1 MYTWREKGVVA
12 VLLLALQSAAYPEIY
27 TWKDKSGITNYSGQP
42 SEHGADKV
50 EARHIPTYKSP
61 DQQRVHQQ
69 GRVSEVL
76 EFERRSREQQIAQ
89 QNKTREQ
96 QKAACARAEKELN
109 SYLQAG
115 YLYEKDDH
123 GNKKILGQEERAQ
136 ATAAVRR
143 EKERLCNED
152 NQ

>member
-1 MYTWREKGVVA
+1 MYTWIQKGVIAV
-12 VLLLALQSAAYPEIY
+12 VLLVLQSSAYPEIY

-42 SEHGADKV
+42 SGHGADKV
-50 EARHIPTYKSP
+50 EARQIPTYKSP
-61 DQQRVHQQ
+61 NKQRVHRQ

-76 EFERRSREQQIAQ
+76 EFERKSREQQIAQ
-89 QNKTREQ
+89 QNETREQ
-96 QKAACARAEKELN
+96 QQEECARATKELN

-123 GNKKILGQEERAQ
+123 GNKKILGHEERAQ
-136 ATAAVRR
+136 ATNAVRR

-152 NQ
+152 DQ